1 MTPALVAQR
10 GDGLVGL
17 SASVYWDGDD
27 EWYPATVTRVA
38 NGNASSIKKGKGKSK
53 MADLNM
59 MSIRYDEDGMEETLD
74 VTIEKIHVH
83 EASGAKASSASKR
96 KRKR

>member
-1 MTPALVAQR
+1 
-10 GDGLVGL
+10 
-17 SASVYWDGDD
+17 
-27 EWYPATVTRVA
+27 
-38 NGNASSIKKGKGKSK
+38 

-83 EASGAKASSASKR
+83 EASGAKASSSSKR